1 MVKNDQHDEKNA
13 LGAWMTGKARTA
25 SGIRQKII
33 SGGLGE
39 DRATSHPTVGKLY
52 FYWYD
57 PKHKATLP
65 IYDRF
70 PLTMPLDRT
79 TSGGFLGINFHYLD
93 PGTRK
98 AILMELLKYKT
109 NRFMDERTRI
119 NASYELLH
127 KVRLTSAVAPAIK
140 SYLLPHLRSQFVEVT
155 PREYDKAINL
165 PVAQFIRNH
174 V

>member
-1 MVKNDQHDEKNA
+1 MVMQNDLEI
-13 LGAWMTGKARTA
+13 GAWMTGKARTA

-33 SGGLGE
+33 SGG
-39 DRATSHPTVGKLY
+39 DSANRATSTPTVGKLY

-79 TSGGFLGINFHYLD
+79 PGGFLGINFHYLD
-93 PGTRK
+93 TGTRK
-98 AILMELLKYKT
+98 AILTELLKYKN
-109 NRFMDERTRI
+109 NRFMDERTKI
-119 NASYELLH
+119 NASYELLT
-127 KVRLTSAVAPAIK
+127 KVRLTGAVAPAIK

-155 PREYDKAINL
+155 PAEYDKAINL

-174 V
+174 I